1 MVELAPTL
9 PTMFFL
15 RWLSVETAKI
25 SSEEFI
31 GITTVANPSYGAV
44 PAVLTVHEAP
54 SLVQQE
60 L

>member
-1 MVELAPTL
+1 MVEPVPTL
-9 PTMFFL
+9 PTMYFL

-44 PAVLTVHEAP
+44 PAALTVHEAP
-54 SLVQQE
+54 SLVQLE